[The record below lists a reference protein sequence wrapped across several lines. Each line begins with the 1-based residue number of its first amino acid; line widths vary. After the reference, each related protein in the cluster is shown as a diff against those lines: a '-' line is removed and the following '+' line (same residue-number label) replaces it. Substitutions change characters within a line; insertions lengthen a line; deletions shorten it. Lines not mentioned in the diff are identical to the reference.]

1 MTESGYYPPGA
12 EHDPNAPFNEPLN
25 KVETRYVSVTL
36 SFETRIRVSLD
47 ATEDDIYCMIKED
60 IKKGNL
66 PKKYD
71 IDELVILE

>member
-1 MTESGYYPPGA
+1 MNNYPLGA
-12 EHDPNAPFNEPLN
+12 KEDPNAPFNEPLN

-36 SFETRIRVSLD
+36 SFETKVSVSPD
-47 ATEDDIYCMIKED
+47 ATENDIYNMIEKE
-60 IKKGNL
+60 IKSGRL

>member
-1 MTESGYYPPGA
+1 MNNYPLGA
-12 EHDPNAPFNEPLN
+12 KEDPNAPFNEPLN

-36 SFETRIRVSLD
+36 SFETKVRVSPD
-47 ATEDDIYCMIKED
+47 ATENDIYSMIEEE
-60 IKKGNL
+60 IKSGRL